1 MTSLAAQPDRRELM
15 LDALADL
22 IVTRGSLAVT
32 PNEIAARAGVSRPL
46 VYAYFDSI
54 AQMADELFARELGDA
69 PAMIDAAL
77 GRAPNWQA
85 AALTIFCNY
94 LNDLVERG
102 PLMLL
107 ILRERNKDNML
118 GNEGRALFQAIL
130 HRMARLLATNLE
142 LQPRE
147 AFVVLELLGSMAEAM
162 AKMVR
167 DDRIT
172 LATAQA
178 NLRRL
183 MEAQLDALYPR
194 RV

>member
-15 LDALADL
+15 LNALADL

-32 PNEIAARAGVSRPL
+32 PNEIAASAGVSRPL

-54 AQMADELFARELGDA
+54 AQMADELFARELGDS

-77 GRAPNWQA
+77 ESEPDWLA
-85 AALTIFCNY
+85 AVLAIYENY
-94 LNDLVERG
+94 LNDLVQRG
-102 PLMLL
+102 SLMLL
-107 ILRERNKDNML
+107 IMRERNKDNML
-118 GNEGRALFQAIL
+118 GKEGRALFSAIL
-130 HRMARLLATNLE
+130 HRMARLLSTNLE

-147 AFVVLELLGSMAEAM
+147 SFVVLELLGSMAESL

-167 DDRIT
+167 EGRIPQ
-172 LATAQA
+172 ATAQS

-183 MEAQLDALYPR
+183 TKAQLDALRPR
-194 RV
+194 HA